1 MKHQKKITYASIIP
15 LIGGETIGCMT
26 ALNGQPPEYILSYTP
41 FAGHDRLLLE
51 YLRTT
56 KNWKGEYINID
67 QSPDHSPKSVDFVQS
82 VCPCAGLSSL
92 STTSSGDSAVNEWL
106 YTSARYVLGNVK
118 PTVFW
123 GENAPRLYSPMGR
136 KVADTLFKI
145 GKENGYTFSIY
156 YTESRLHG
164 LSQKRPRTFYF
175 FTKRD
180 DNKVPLIPRFKR
192 DPEPIQNIFA
202 IPVAAEDPMNL
213 VGNKTDPMD
222 DPWIRY
228 CMAKVGVKTL
238 PEYFAQMTES
248 EPMIYQ
254 TQFLSNDFDGVSDW
268 FKANGLE
275 KHAHKVD
282 HMHAKVKQ
290 NMGYWGHGTTIG
302 KGVIPSLVAHLPTS
316 LVDAERGRFMTMR
329 DCLRIM
335 KMPDDFVIRPEGDE
349 SPLRH
354 MNKICQSVA
363 VTTAADMADFVVK
376 YCTDPDS
383 IECVNGSYV
392 RQNNRTGDVS
402 VDPIGMPDRGSLSEF
417 L

>member
-1 MKHQKKITYASIIP
+1 MNKKKITYASLIP
-15 LIGGETIGCMT
+15 LIGGETLGCAK
-26 ALNGQPPEYILSYTP
+26 ALDGQLPEYILSYSP
-41 FAGHDRLLLE
+41 FATHDGQLIN

-56 KNWKGEYINID
+56 KEWKGDYVHID
-67 QSPDHSPKSVDFVQS
+67 TNADYKPAQVDFVNS

-106 YTSARYVLGNVK
+106 YTSARYVLGSMK
-118 PTVFW
+118 PTMFW
-123 GENAPRLYSPMGR
+123 GENAPRLYSPMGK

-145 GKENGYTFSIY
+145 GQENGYTFSIY

-180 DNKVPLIPRFKR
+180 DNKVPIIPRFKR
-192 DPEPIQNIFA
+192 DPEPIERIFE
-202 IPVAAEDPMNL
+202 IPIDANDPMNI
-213 VGNKTDPMD
+213 VGNNTNPAD

-238 PEYFAQMTES
+238 KEYYDQMVDT

-254 TQFLSNDFDGVSDW
+254 TQYLSGDFEGVADW

-275 KHAHKVD
+275 KHAGRVD
-282 HMHAKVKQ
+282 HMYAKIKRK
-290 NMGYWGHGTTIG
+290 MGYWGHGTTIG

-316 LVDAERGRFMTMR
+316 LVDAERGRFMTIR

-335 KMPDDFVIRPEGDE
+335 KMPDDYMLYTPEGE

-354 MNKICQSVA
+354 MNKICQNVP
-363 VTTAADMADFVVK
+363 VTTAADMAKFVAD
-376 YCTDPDS
+376 YCANPESFET
-383 IECVNGSYV
+383 ITGSYV
-392 RQNNRTGDVS
+392 RQNNSTGKITI
-402 VDPIGMPDRGSLSEF
+402 DPSASTDSGSLSDF